1 MRPVIE
7 FKDVSVNTGRK
18 PLIQSAG
25 FCVYPNDFFMIAG
38 PNGAGKTTL
47 IRALCGETPYTGLI
61 TYNGCDVR
69 SLRAKEFAKNIGVLS
84 QKNSAGYA
92 FVAREVIETGRYAYS
107 RGIIPRLSDADRE
120 AVDAAMQY
128 TNTAAFADRSV
139 LTLSGG
145 EYQRV
150 MLAKIIAQDPA
161 VLVLDEPLNHL
172 DFPHQLEFFEL
183 LKAWVAD
190 RNKTVI
196 AVVHDFNLV
205 KAYGTRALLLL
216 NAQVYAS
223 GGIREVFTEQNL
235 KSVYNIDVAEW
246 MRLQL
251 KNWQAP

>member
-1 MRPVIE
+1 MNPIIE
-7 FKDVSVNTGRK
+7 FNGVTVLAGKK
-18 PLIQSAG
+18 PLINGAS

-47 IRALCGETPYTGLI
+47 IRALCGEMPYTGLI

-69 SLRAKEFAKNIGVLS
+69 AMQSKAFAKNIGILS

-92 FVAREVIETGRYAYS
+92 FTAREVIETGRYAYS
-107 RGIIPRLSDADRE
+107 KGLIPRLLGTDRE
-120 AVDAAMQY
+120 AVETAMQY
-128 TNTAAFADRSV
+128 TNTAAFAERSV

-161 VLVLDEPLNHL
+161 VLVLDEPVNHL

-183 LKAWVAD
+183 LKSWVAD

-205 KAYGTRALLLL
+205 KAYGTRALLLS
-216 NAQVYAS
+216 NAQIYAS
-223 GGIREVFTEQNL
+223 GNIREVFTEQNL
-235 KSVYNIDVAEW
+235 KHVYNVDVAEW

-251 KNWQAP
+251 KNWVP